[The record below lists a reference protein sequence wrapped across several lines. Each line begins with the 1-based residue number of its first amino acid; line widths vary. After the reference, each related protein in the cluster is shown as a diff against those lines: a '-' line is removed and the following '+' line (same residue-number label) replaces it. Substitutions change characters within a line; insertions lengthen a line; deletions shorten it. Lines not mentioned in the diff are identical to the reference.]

1 MFQFLSRLDIKIKVG
16 DRIRENLEQRRLPAS
31 KQASK
36 ASAEQND
43 LTSS

>member
-16 DRIRENLEQRRLPAS
+16 DRENLEQRRLPAS